1 MINSET
7 GAALTIQSKI
17 PSSENHTVDDLE
29 SFDRDARRL
38 LGSSPFE
45 PSLKKQRYFG
55 KSFVFCW
62 HGKEPVFTIG
72 PDWWLFVITWF
83 GLEALGVAI
92 YFIMLKAEVGS
103 AKLITLALTIWE
115 GVIYLL
121 VALLNPGLVTSYY
134 KDTIYK
140 KDQQNIN
147 FCQKCLIFKEKTVRH
162 CHQCDICVQGYDHHC
177 PFTGKCIGKGN
188 IWLFYAFIGSTAM
201 YIFGLIFL
209 TVQTNVL
216 SNLEK

>member
-1 MINSET
+1 MISSET
-7 GAALTIQSKI
+7 GAALTLQHKI
-17 PSSENHTVDDLE
+17 PSSENQIGEDLE
-29 SFDRDARRL
+29 DFDKDMKRL
-38 LGSSPFE
+38 IASSTFE

-55 KSFVFCW
+55 RNFVFCW
-62 HGKEPVFTIG
+62 YGKEPLFTIG
-72 PDWWLFVITWF
+72 PDWWLFLITWF
-83 GLEALGVAI
+83 GLESLGVTI
-92 YFIMLKAEVGS
+92 YFIMMKAAVGP
-103 AKLITLALTIWE
+103 AKFVTLSLTIWE
-115 GVIYLL
+115 GFVYLL
-121 VALLNPGLVTSYY
+121 IALINPGLVTSYY

-140 KDQQNIN
+140 RDQQNTN

-188 IWLFYAFIGSTAM
+188 IRLFYLFICSTAI

-216 SNLEK
+216 NNLEK